1 VPKKSVQRSKDQGRR
16 KCRRRNFKDSCN
28 FQESSK
34 NSRRRASE
42 DRNVEDLTEF
52 VQIFEKLLQKA
63 ASLKAFWKLVKLVKD
78 CSRQCHALKN
88 PCISFKSL
96 KNSRIFLPQE
106 KKNASHLQRTTIEA
120 IRFVLRTDPEME
132 TSSEGMSRARKRK
145 NNSNR

>member
-1 VPKKSVQRSKDQGRR
+1 VPKQSVQRSKDRGRR

-63 ASLKAFWKLVKLVKD
+63 ASFKAFWKLVKSVKD
-78 CSRQCHALKN
+78 CSRQHHALKN

-106 KKNASHLQRTTIEA
+106 QRTHLICKEQP
-120 IRFVLRTDPEME
+120 LRL
-132 TSSEGMSRARKRK
+132 
-145 NNSNR
+145 